1 MSRVLTG
8 NLNKFAV
15 EISVLKPRKLWRFY
29 DLRQF
34 NMSAV
39 ILKTTLTTSYFLSL
53 VSYFFP
59 NVTLKSKRQLR
70 IAPDH
75 IVTDIDHGLFQT

>member
-1 MSRVLTG
+1 
-8 NLNKFAV
+8 
-15 EISVLKPRKLWRFY
+15 
-29 DLRQF
+29 
-34 NMSAV
+34 MSAV

-59 NVTLKSKRQLR
+59 NVPLKSKRQLR

>member
-1 MSRVLTG
+1 MSRVLPG

-39 ILKTTLTTSYFLSL
+39 ILKTTLTTSYFFV
-53 VSYFFP
+53 VS
-59 NVTLKSKRQLR
+59 K
-70 IAPDH
+70 
-75 IVTDIDHGLFQT
+75 